1 MIVHFLKKVLRE
13 SLNLVTP
20 VSPESLLSWV
30 TEMSYIQKMLSS
42 NSILVRDCLYIST
55 EPTRLLSI
63 GFCCHLL

>member
-42 NSILVRDCLYIST
+42 NSILVR
-55 EPTRLLSI
+55 LLV
-63 GFCCHLL
+63 H